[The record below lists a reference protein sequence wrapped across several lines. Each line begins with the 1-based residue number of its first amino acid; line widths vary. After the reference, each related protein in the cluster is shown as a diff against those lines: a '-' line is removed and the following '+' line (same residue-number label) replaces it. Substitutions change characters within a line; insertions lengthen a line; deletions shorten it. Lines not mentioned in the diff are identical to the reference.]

1 MKVLVLSGTKFETK
15 EIENTLEELQNIVG
29 GYIEIPMMSKKFY
42 ECDIDMI
49 INEEGK
55 LIEDMNPEIAVVKR
69 STGDLLDV
77 VMGNIIFAS
86 HDTEGNTIA
95 LNEEQIDIV
104 KKELSS
110 KAFLNNSNENEIAIA
125 PVRVLYI

>member
-1 MKVLVLSGTKFETK
+1 MKVLVLTGTKFEER
-15 EIENTLEELQNIVG
+15 EIKNNLEELQKIVG
-29 GYIEIPMMSKKFY
+29 GYIEIPMLSRRFY

-55 LIEDMNPEIAVVKR
+55 FIDDMNPEIAVVKR
-69 STGDLLDV
+69 STNEVFDV

-86 HDTEGNTIA
+86 HDADGNTTA
-95 LNEEQIDIV
+95 LNEEQIEFV
-104 KKELSS
+104 KSELSTL
-110 KAFLNNSNENEIAIA
+110 AFLNGSNEDEIAIA